1 MFRKVL
7 ERLQKWKLDHDG
19 IRANTAQKMADQHEQ
34 SEDQAAEISG
44 NTVEAQEIIC
54 NEVADEDALE
64 DDSKHPV
71 EANNSHLEGYVEDE
85 GNLKTSTPFEEE
97 DAHGNMDDRIA
108 FANAVNSRLGT
119 EILRRR
125 RELDVLF
132 DSGYSTG
139 YSSGED
145 SDDLEIAEA
154 EVAVEVEPL
163 KREQEFPDMQVRVL
177 ARDRK

>member
-1 MFRKVL
+1 MERSRSQRKEATATMFWKVL
-7 ERLQKWKLDHDG
+7 ERLQKWKLDHDET
-19 IRANTAQKMADQHEQ
+19 RANTAQETADQDEQ
-34 SEDQAAEISG
+34 SEDQTVEISR
-44 NTVEAQEIIC
+44 NTVEAQEIVC
-54 NEVADEDALE
+54 NEVADEDVLK

-71 EANNSHLEGYVEDE
+71 EANNSRFEEYVEDE

-97 DAHGNMDDRIA
+97 DAHGNLDDRIA

-154 EVAVEVEPL
+154 EVAVEIEPL
-163 KREQEFPDMQVRVL
+163 KEE
-177 ARDRK
+177 